1 MDNLNLF
8 SDKADNYVKARP
20 SYAPALLD
28 KLEEY
33 GLKKGSCCRY
43 WLGYRYF
50 HPPAFR

>member
-8 SDKADNYVKARP
+8 SDKADNYVKARQ

-33 GLKKGSCCRY
+33 GLKKGALLPILARVQVFS
-43 WLGYRYF
+43 
-50 HPPAFR
+50 PASF